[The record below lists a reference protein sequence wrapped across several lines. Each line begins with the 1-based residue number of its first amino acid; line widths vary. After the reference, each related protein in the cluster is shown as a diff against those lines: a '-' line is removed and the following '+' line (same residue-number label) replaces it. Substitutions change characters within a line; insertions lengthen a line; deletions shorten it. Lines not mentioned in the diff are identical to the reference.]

1 MRRLR
6 TLLGLCLL
14 LALAGPSGA
23 QSPAPRLV
31 EESFRLDPGPLDF
44 IRGEG
49 LEQFMLQALA
59 GDALVGLDVA
69 GRPVPRLA
77 ATWTLRGHA
86 LRFRLRRDAVFT
98 DGHPVR
104 AEDAVWTFRTLQVTP
119 EASPTKRAILA
130 NVSVRLEGGD
140 VVLEGAKPAARLL
153 IELARVPVA
162 REGAPG
168 VGSGPFAAVRA
179 GTVWTLSARS
189 HFLRPGIAGFRF
201 RLLPDELGVFEALQK
216 GWLHL
221 GVPPHRRD
229 LRPPP
234 GYHEVRQVVHAQVV
248 LWSRR
253 REVLSW
259 MQRWREDAFP
269 QGFLGGAVRPSRG
282 LWPETLGHP
291 PMRLTAPLGD
301 RPARLEVSYPALDEM
316 VQKALMAL
324 RARAAKDGVTLEL
337 RPVETALF
345 FAQLGERRFET
356 ACTVALFDPHP
367 WSVLDFVEPQAPM
380 NFTGWTHPRLA
391 AWLSRLETPEAPAW
405 RELQEAWAADPGALP
420 LLDLTSI
427 LWVDDRLEVQPSPVG
442 LYFTTPGPS
451 GWRWLR

>member
-14 LALAGPSGA
+14 LALAGPAEA
-23 QSPAPRLV
+23 QSPASRVV
-31 EESFRLDPGPLDF
+31 EESFQRDPGPLDF

-49 LEQFMLQALA
+49 LEQFILQALA
-59 GDALVGLDVA
+59 GDALVGLDTR

-77 ATWTLRGHA
+77 ASWTLRGRA
-86 LRFRLRRDAVFT
+86 LRFRLRKDAVFT
-98 DGHPVR
+98 DGRPVR
-104 AEDAVWTFRTLQVTP
+104 PEDAAWTLRTIQATP

-130 NVSVRLEGGD
+130 DVSVRLEGGE
-140 VVLEGAKPAARLL
+140 VVLEGPRPAARLL
-153 IELARVPVA
+153 VELARVPVA
-162 REGAPG
+162 REGKPG
-168 VGSGPFAAVRA
+168 VGSGPFAPARD
-179 GTVWTLSARS
+179 GTTWTLAARG
-189 HFLRPGIAGFRF
+189 HFLQPRIAGFRF
-201 RLLPDELGVFEALQK
+201 RLLADDLGVLEALQK

-221 GVPPHRRD
+221 GVPPARRD

-234 GYHEVRQVVHAQVV
+234 GFHEVRQAMHAQAV

-253 REVLSW
+253 KGVLPW
-259 MQRWREDAFP
+259 IERWREDAFP
-269 QGFLGGAVRPSRG
+269 AGFLGGRVRPSRG

-324 RARAAKDGVTLEL
+324 RARASRDGVEVEP

-345 FAQLGERRFET
+345 YAQLGEQRFET
-356 ACTVALFDPHP
+356 ACTVVLFDPHP
-367 WSVLDFVEPQAPM
+367 WSVLDYVEPRAPM
-380 NFTGWTHPRLA
+380 NLTGWAHPRLA
-391 AWLSRLETPEAPAW
+391 AWLARLETAEAPAW

-420 LLDLTSI
+420 LLDLTS
-427 LWVDDRLEVQPSPVG
+427 LAWVDDRLEVQPSPLG